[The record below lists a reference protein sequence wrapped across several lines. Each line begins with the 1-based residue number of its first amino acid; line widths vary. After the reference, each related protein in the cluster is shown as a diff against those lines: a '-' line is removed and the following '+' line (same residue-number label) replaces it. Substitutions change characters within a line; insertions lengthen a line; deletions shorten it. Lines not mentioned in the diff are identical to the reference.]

1 MAAGGGKIDEI
12 PLVRIFVVAVVLGR
26 ELIVDEHIV
35 SRDKAETRQGEV
47 SDDVLWWVGEF

>member
-1 MAAGGGKIDEI
+1 MDEI

-47 SDDVLWWVGEF
+47 SGEVLWWVGGF